1 MDAQLYKEFKIIE
14 KAFWSEICENNIR
27 IGDHTH
33 CFMTPMDAPIFNF
46 IYLRQGAT
54 ESAFQQASTLFSS
67 QKKGH
72 ILVFP
77 ESLLP
82 DFDTMIK
89 NAGYSGDGMTT
100 AMYLTLSE
108 ATYPNYKNSPC
119 DIILTNHN
127 LEQWA
132 HPLKTAFP
140 VSDNGDED
148 TIITEYIRYHQKAL
162 DNGANIFHYAL
173 LVDGAPVSSLT
184 LTLHENLARFD
195 DIGTDI
201 NYQGNG
207 YATHLITHVLEF
219 CREQGVERCFLDASA
234 DGLELYRKFGFKPLF
249 NYLSFIKE

>member
-46 IYLRQGAT
+46 IYLRQGASENT
-54 ESAFQQASTLFSS
+54 FQQASTLFSS

-72 ILVFP
+72 MLVLP

-82 DFDTMIK
+82 EFEEIIK
-89 NAGYSGDGMTT
+89 KAGYTGDGMTT
-100 AMYLTLSE
+100 AMYLSLSD
-108 ATYPNYKNSPC
+108 ATYPPYKNNPC
-119 DIILTNHN
+119 DIILTNHD
-127 LEQWA
+127 LKQWA
-132 HPLKTAFP
+132 QPLKTAFP
-140 VSDNGDED
+140 VGDD
-148 TIITEYIRYHQKAL
+148 TITNEYIRYHQKAL
-162 DNGANIFHYAL
+162 DNGATILHYAL
-173 LVDGAPVSSLT
+173 LVAGQPVSSLT
-184 LTLHENLARFD
+184 LTLHDKLARFD

-201 NYQGNG
+201 AYQGNG

-234 DGLELYRKFGFKPLF
+234 DGLALYRKFGFKLLF
-249 NYLSFIKE
+249 NYLSFINE

>member
-46 IYLRQGAT
+46 IYLRQGASENT
-54 ESAFQQASTLFSS
+54 FQQASTLFSS

-72 ILVFP
+72 MLVLP

-82 DFDTMIK
+82 EFEEIIK
-89 NAGYSGDGMTT
+89 KAGYTGDGMTT
-100 AMYLTLSE
+100 AMYLSLSD
-108 ATYPNYKNSPC
+108 ATYPPYKNNPC
-119 DIILTNHN
+119 DIILTNHD
-127 LEQWA
+127 LKQWA
-132 HPLKTAFP
+132 QPLKTAFP
-140 VSDNGDED
+140 VGDD
-148 TIITEYIRYHQKAL
+148 TITNEYIRYHQKAL
-162 DNGANIFHYAL
+162 DNGVTILHYAL
-173 LVDGAPVSSLT
+173 LVAGQPVSSLT
-184 LTLHENLARFD
+184 LTLHDKLARFD

-201 NYQGNG
+201 AYQGNG

-234 DGLELYRKFGFKPLF
+234 DGLALYRKFGFKPLF
-249 NYLSFIKE
+249 NYLSFINE

>member
-46 IYLRQGAT
+46 IYLRQGASENT
-54 ESAFQQASTLFSS
+54 FQQASTLFSS

-72 ILVFP
+72 MLVLP

-82 DFDTMIK
+82 EFEEIIK
-89 NAGYSGDGMTT
+89 KAGYTGDGMTT
-100 AMYLTLSE
+100 AMYLSLSD
-108 ATYPNYKNSPC
+108 ATYPPYKNNPC
-119 DIILTNHN
+119 DIILTNHD
-127 LEQWA
+127 LKQWA
-132 HPLKTAFP
+132 QPLKTAFP
-140 VSDNGDED
+140 VGDD
-148 TIITEYIRYHQKAL
+148 TITNEYIRYHQKAL
-162 DNGANIFHYAL
+162 DNGATILHYAL
-173 LVDGAPVSSLT
+173 LVAGQPVSSLT
-184 LTLHENLARFD
+184 LTLHDKLARFD

-201 NYQGNG
+201 AYQGNG

-234 DGLELYRKFGFKPLF
+234 DGLALYRKFGFKSLF
-249 NYLSFIKE
+249 NYLSFINE

>member
-46 IYLRQGAT
+46 IYLRQGASENT
-54 ESAFQQASTLFSS
+54 FQQASTLFSS

-72 ILVFP
+72 MLVLP

-82 DFDTMIK
+82 EFEEIIK
-89 NAGYSGDGMTT
+89 KAGYTGDGMTT
-100 AMYLTLSE
+100 AMYLSLSD
-108 ATYPNYKNSPC
+108 ATYPPYKNNPC
-119 DIILTNHN
+119 DIILTNHD
-127 LEQWA
+127 LKQWA
-132 HPLKTAFP
+132 QPLKTAFP
-140 VSDNGDED
+140 VGDD
-148 TIITEYIRYHQKAL
+148 TITNEYIRYHQKAL
-162 DNGANIFHYAL
+162 DNGATILHYAL
-173 LVDGAPVSSLT
+173 LVAGQPVSSLA
-184 LTLHENLARFD
+184 LTLHDKLARFD

-201 NYQGNG
+201 AYQGNG

-234 DGLELYRKFGFKPLF
+234 DGLALYRKFGFKPLF
-249 NYLSFIKE
+249 NYLSFINE

>member
-46 IYLRQGAT
+46 IYLRQGASENT
-54 ESAFQQASTLFSS
+54 FQQASTLFSS

-72 ILVFP
+72 MLVLP

-82 DFDTMIK
+82 EFEEIIK
-89 NAGYSGDGMTT
+89 KAGYTGDGMTT
-100 AMYLTLSE
+100 AMYLSLSD
-108 ATYPNYKNSPC
+108 ATYPPYKNNPC
-119 DIILTNHN
+119 DIILTNHD
-127 LEQWA
+127 LKQWA
-132 HPLKTAFP
+132 QPLKTAFP
-140 VSDNGDED
+140 VGDD
-148 TIITEYIRYHQKAL
+148 TITNEYIRYHQKAL
-162 DNGANIFHYAL
+162 ENGATILHYAL
-173 LVDGAPVSSLT
+173 LVAGQPVSSLT
-184 LTLHENLARFD
+184 LTLHDKLARFD

-201 NYQGNG
+201 AYQGNG

-234 DGLELYRKFGFKPLF
+234 DGLALYRKFGFKPLF
-249 NYLSFIKE
+249 NYLSFINE

>member
-46 IYLRQGAT
+46 IYLRQGASENT
-54 ESAFQQASTLFSS
+54 FQQASTLFSS

-72 ILVFP
+72 MLVLP

-82 DFDTMIK
+82 EFEEIIK
-89 NAGYSGDGMTT
+89 KAGYTGDGMTT
-100 AMYLTLSE
+100 AMYLSLSD
-108 ATYPNYKNSPC
+108 ATYPPYKNNPC
-119 DIILTNHN
+119 DIILTNHD
-127 LEQWA
+127 LKQWA
-132 HPLKTAFP
+132 QPLKTAFP
-140 VSDNGDED
+140 VGDD
-148 TIITEYIRYHQKAL
+148 TITNEYIRYHQKAL
-162 DNGANIFHYAL
+162 DNGATILHYAL
-173 LVDGAPVSSLT
+173 LVAGQPVSSLT
-184 LTLHENLARFD
+184 LTLHDNLARFD

-201 NYQGNG
+201 AYQGNG

-234 DGLELYRKFGFKPLF
+234 DGLALYRKFGFKPLF
-249 NYLSFIKE
+249 NYLSFINE

>member
-46 IYLRQGAT
+46 IYLRQGASENT
-54 ESAFQQASTLFSS
+54 FQQASTLFSS

-72 ILVFP
+72 MLVQP

-82 DFDTMIK
+82 EFEEIIK
-89 NAGYSGDGMTT
+89 KAGYTGDGMTT
-100 AMYLTLSE
+100 AMYLSLSD
-108 ATYPNYKNSPC
+108 ATYPPYKNNPC
-119 DIILTNHN
+119 DIILTNHD
-127 LEQWA
+127 LKQWA
-132 HPLKTAFP
+132 QPLKTAFP
-140 VSDNGDED
+140 VGDD
-148 TIITEYIRYHQKAL
+148 TITNEYIRYHQKAL
-162 DNGANIFHYAL
+162 DNGATILHYAL
-173 LVDGAPVSSLT
+173 LVAGQPVSSLT
-184 LTLHENLARFD
+184 LTLHDKLARFD

-201 NYQGNG
+201 AYQGNG

-234 DGLELYRKFGFKPLF
+234 DGLALYRKFGFKPLF
-249 NYLSFIKE
+249 NYLSFINE

>member
-46 IYLRQGAT
+46 IYLRQGASENT
-54 ESAFQQASTLFSS
+54 FQQASTLFSS

-72 ILVFP
+72 MLVLP

-82 DFDTMIK
+82 EFEEIIK
-89 NAGYSGDGMTT
+89 KAGYTGDGMTT
-100 AMYLTLSE
+100 AMYLSLSD
-108 ATYPNYKNSPC
+108 ATYPPYKNNPC
-119 DIILTNHN
+119 DIILTNHD
-127 LEQWA
+127 LKQWA
-132 HPLKTAFP
+132 QPLKTAFP
-140 VSDNGDED
+140 VGDD
-148 TIITEYIRYHQKAL
+148 TITNEYIRYHQKAL
-162 DNGANIFHYAL
+162 DNGATILHYAL
-173 LVDGAPVSSLT
+173 LVAGQPVSSLT
-184 LTLHENLARFD
+184 LTLHAKLARFD

-201 NYQGNG
+201 AYQGNG

-234 DGLELYRKFGFKPLF
+234 DGLALYRKFGFKPLF
-249 NYLSFIKE
+249 NYLSFINE